1 MIKKKILKI
10 INTALKILNIKIVK
24 NVDQFSNTYRL
35 CLAFKEQN
43 ITEIYDIGA
52 NEGQFAKELRYYGYT
67 HKIISFEPLSIE
79 HAKLNNNSKNDE
91 NWEVYERVAI
101 GDENKNIE
109 INISKNSVSSSILNI
124 KNEHIDAAPE
134 SKFVSKQK
142 VNQVKLN
149 DVFKK
154 ISKNLSNSFLKID
167 TQGYEFQVLK
177 GADQVLSNFKGV
189 LVEVSLA
196 ELYEGQKNWIDI
208 IEYLKSLGFKIWSID
223 RGFTNKKNGKTLQVD
238 LVFFR

>member
-10 INTALKILNIKIVK
+10 INAALKILNIKIVR

-79 HAKLNNNSKNDE
+79 HATLNNNSKSDK

-134 SKFVSKQK
+134 SRFVSKQK

-177 GADQVLSNFKGV
+177 GADQVLSNFKGI

-196 ELYEGQKNWIDI
+196 ELYEGQKNWIEI
-208 IEYLKSLGFKIWSID
+208 IDYLKSHGFKIWSID

>member
-10 INTALKILNIKIVK
+10 INAALKILNIKIVK

-52 NEGQFAKELRYYGYT
+52 NEGQFAKDLRYYGYT

-79 HAKLNNNSKNDE
+79 HAKLNDNSKNDE

-134 SKFVSKQK
+134 SRFVSKQK

-154 ISKNLSNSFLKID
+154 LSKNLSNSFLKID

-177 GADQVLSNFKGV
+177 GADQVLSNFKGL

-208 IEYLKSLGFKIWSID
+208 IDYLKSLGFKIWSID

>member
-52 NEGQFAKELRYYGYT
+52 NEGQFAKELRYYGYA

-79 HAKLNNNSKNDE
+79 HATLNNNSKSDK